1 MMTNLFDEKNQPR
14 IITLNRIR
22 LNNFKGIRNAEYSF
36 DGKNAVVYG
45 ENGTGKTTL
54 MDAML
59 WVLFGKDSNNRADF
73 GIKTLET
80 DGTVIP
86 NVDHE
91 VECTFM
97 VNGKPLVLRKN
108 YREKWTKK
116 RGSIAET
123 FTGHETNYF
132 IDDVPKKKSEF
143 EAAISSIIDEKK
155 FQLLTNPL
163 YFNETLTWQERRQI
177 LIDLCGDVSP
187 DDVANSNTR
196 LKPLVPKLND
206 MTADDLLKM
215 AATKRKRINKEITE
229 LETRI
234 SEAHF
239 AAAGEP
245 IDEIKLRED
254 RLKLST
260 ELDLLK
266 YSQPEDKKRKR
277 LNELEKERNKL
288 YNSALEIKSEFDNK
302 KRDLIYDLDKKA
314 NEAARRYDDLEAY
327 YDDLSLEIER
337 NNASVEELERKQADL
352 REEWAGLTA
361 KYPLPD
367 VENATCGTCHQKL
380 PSEMIAEMIERVNI
394 ARAEE
399 KERINRTGKEY
410 GRQIEEL
417 REKTA
422 KAVNDQKESVEDKAA
437 AERDM
442 NESAARRYEVAAQT
456 IEDNEQYVS
465 IMNEIADIDRQKE
478 AVIAEKIAPSND
490 AERIQTLT
498 EKIAEID
505 EKLFS
510 AGKRKEQENR
520 VNELAK
526 RKVAAGKEFEEIARL
541 CSLVEEFI
549 RTKVSVLESRI
560 NDKFTITKFK
570 LFEAQING
578 GLTETCEAVFNGVPY
593 SGGLNNAMRINVGMD
608 IINTLSSLYGM
619 SAPVFVDNAESVT
632 SLRPIRSQVIQLV
645 VKDGQKSL
653 KVEKE
658 EE

>member
-1 MMTNLFDEKNQPR
+1 MTNLFDEKNQPR

-91 VECTFM
+91 VECTFT

-123 FTGHETNYF
+123 FTGHETDYF
-132 IDDVPKKKSEF
+132 IDDVPKKESEF

-187 DDVANSNTR
+187 EDVANSNAR
-196 LKPLVPKLND
+196 LKTLVPKLND

-239 AAAGEP
+239 AAAGEQ

-327 YDDLSLEIER
+327 YDDLSREIER
-337 NNASVEELERKQADL
+337 NNASVEDLERKQADL

-367 VENATCGTCHQKL
+367 AENATCGTCHQKL

-394 ARAEE
+394 TRAEE

-422 KAVNDQKESVEDKAA
+422 KAVKDQKESVEEKATF
-437 AERDM
+437 EREA
-442 NESAARRYEVAAQT
+442 NEFGARRYEVARQT
-456 IEDNEQYVS
+456 IEDNDQYIS
-465 IMNEIADIDRQKE
+465 IMNEIADINRQKE
-478 AVIAEKIAPSND
+478 AVIAEKVAPSND

-505 EKLFS
+505 RKLFS
-510 AGKRKEQENR
+510 AGKKKEQEKR

-570 LFEAQING
+570 LFETKING

-645 VKDGQKSL
+645 VKDGQKLL

>member
-91 VECTFM
+91 VECTFT

-187 DDVANSNTR
+187 EDVANSNAR

-327 YDDLSLEIER
+327 YDDLSREIER
-337 NNASVEELERKQADL
+337 NNASVEDLERKQADL

-367 VENATCGTCHQKL
+367 AENATCGTCHQKL

-394 ARAEE
+394 TRAEE

-422 KAVNDQKESVEDKAA
+422 KAVKDQKESVEEKATF
-437 AERDM
+437 EREA
-442 NESAARRYEVAAQT
+442 NEFGARRYEVARQT
-456 IEDNEQYVS
+456 IEDNDQYIS

-478 AVIAEKIAPSND
+478 AVIAEKVAPSND
-490 AERIQTLT
+490 AERIRTLT
-498 EKIAEID
+498 EEIAEID

-510 AGKRKEQENR
+510 AGRKKEQEDR

-653 KVEKE
+653 KVEKAE
-658 EE
+658 E

>member
-22 LNNFKGIRNAEYSF
+22 LNNFKGIRNGEYSF
-36 DGKNAVVYG
+36 DDKNAVVYG

-73 GIKTLET
+73 GIKTLEA

-123 FTGHETNYF
+123 FTGHETDYF

-143 EAAISSIIDEKK
+143 EAAISAIIDEKK

-187 DDVANSNTR
+187 EDVANSNAR

-239 AAAGEP
+239 AAAGET
-245 IDEIKLRED
+245 IDEVKLRED

-277 LNELEKERNKL
+277 LNELERERNKL
-288 YNSALEIKSEFDNK
+288 YNSALEIKSEFDSK
-302 KRDLIYDLDKKA
+302 KRDLIRDLDKNVNDA
-314 NEAARRYDDLEAY
+314 TRRYDDLELY
-327 YDDLSLEIER
+327 HDDLSREIES
-337 NNASVEELERKQADL
+337 NNASVTDLERKQADL

-367 VENATCGTCHQKL
+367 AENATCGTCHQRL

-394 ARAEE
+394 TRAEE

-422 KAVNDQKESVEDKAA
+422 EAVNEQKKSVEDKAA
-437 AERDM
+437 VEREM
-442 NESAARRYEVAAQT
+442 NELMESRDKVYRQK
-456 IEDNEQYVS
+456 IEDDERYISV
-465 IMNEIADIDRQKE
+465 MNEITDIDRQKE
-478 AVIAEKIAPSND
+478 LALSKKVAPSND

-510 AGKRKEQENR
+510 AGKKKEQENR

-541 CSLVEEFI
+541 CSLAEEFI

-570 LFEAQING
+570 LFETQING

-645 VKDGQKSL
+645 VKVGQKLL

-658 EE
+658 DE

>member
-1 MMTNLFDEKNQPR
+1 MMTNLFDEKNHPR

-22 LNNFKGIRNAEYSF
+22 LNNFKGIRNGEYSF
-36 DGKNAVVYG
+36 DDKNAVVYG

-123 FTGHETNYF
+123 FTGHETDYF

>member
-22 LNNFKGIRNAEYSF
+22 LNNFKGIRNGEYSF
-36 DGKNAVVYG
+36 DDKNAVVYG

-73 GIKTLET
+73 GIKTLEV

-123 FTGHETNYF
+123 FTGHETDYF
-132 IDDVPKKKSEF
+132 IDDVPKEKSEF

-187 DDVANSNTR
+187 EDVANSNAR

-215 AATKRKRINKEITE
+215 AATKRRRINKEITE

-288 YNSALEIKSEFDNK
+288 YNSALEIKNEFDSK
-302 KRDLIYDLDKKA
+302 KRDLIRDLDKKVNDA
-314 NEAARRYDDLEAY
+314 CGRYDDLESY
-327 YDDLSLEIER
+327 HDDLSREIES
-337 NNASVEELERKQADL
+337 NNASVTDLERKQADL

-367 VENATCGTCHQKL
+367 AENATCGTCHQRL
-380 PSEMIAEMIERVNI
+380 PNEMIAEMIERVNI
-394 ARAEE
+394 TRAEE

-422 KAVNDQKESVEDKAA
+422 KAVNEQKESVEEKAA
-437 AERDM
+437 VEREMNERMEERDKVY
-442 NESAARRYEVAAQT
+442 RQK
-456 IEDNEQYVS
+456 IEDDDQYVS

-478 AVIAEKIAPSND
+478 AVIAEEVAPSND

-505 EKLFS
+505 RKLFS
-510 AGKRKEQENR
+510 AGKKKEQEKR

-570 LFEAQING
+570 LFETQING

-645 VKDGQKSL
+645 VKDGQQVL

>member
-1 MMTNLFDEKNQPR
+1 MTNLFDEKNQPR

-22 LNNFKGIRNAEYSF
+22 LNNFKGIRNGEYSF
-36 DGKNAVVYG
+36 DDKNAVVYG

-73 GIKTLET
+73 GIKTLEA

-91 VECTFM
+91 VECTFT

-123 FTGHETNYF
+123 FTGHETDYF

-187 DDVANSNTR
+187 EDVANSNAR

-239 AAAGEP
+239 AAAGEQ

-266 YSQPEDKKRKR
+266 YSQPEDKKRAR
-277 LNELEKERNKL
+277 LNDLERERNKL
-288 YNSALEIKSEFDNK
+288 YNSAIEIKNEFDNK
-302 KRDLIYDLDKKA
+302 QRDRIYDLDKKVNDA
-314 NEAARRYDDLEAY
+314 MRRYDDLESY
-327 YDDLSLEIER
+327 YDDLSRDIES
-337 NNASVEELERKQADL
+337 NNASVEELERKQAEL

-367 VENATCGTCHQKL
+367 AENATCGTCHQRL
-380 PSEMIAEMIERVNI
+380 PNEMIAEMIERVNI
-394 ARAEE
+394 TRAEE

-422 KAVNDQKESVEDKAA
+422 KAVNEQKKSVEDKAA
-437 AERDM
+437 VEREMNELMEERDKVY
-442 NESAARRYEVAAQT
+442 RQT

-465 IMNEIADIDRQKE
+465 VMNEIADIDRQKE
-478 AVIAEKIAPSND
+478 AVIAEKVAPSND

-498 EKIAEID
+498 EEIAEID

-510 AGKRKEQENR
+510 ASKKKEQENR

-570 LFEAQING
+570 LFETQING

-645 VKDGQKSL
+645 VKDGQKLL

>member
-1 MMTNLFDEKNQPR
+1 MTNLFDEKNQPR

-22 LNNFKGIRNAEYSF
+22 LNNFKGIRNGEYSF
-36 DGKNAVVYG
+36 DDKNAVVYG

-73 GIKTLET
+73 GIKTLEA

-97 VNGKPLVLRKN
+97 VNGKQLVLRKN

-123 FTGHETNYF
+123 FTGHETDYF

-143 EAAISSIIDEKK
+143 EVAISSIIDEKK

-187 DDVANSNTR
+187 EDVANSNAR

-206 MTADDLLKM
+206 MTSDDLLKM

-239 AAAGEP
+239 AAAGET

-277 LNELEKERNKL
+277 LNELERERNKL
-288 YNSALEIKSEFDNK
+288 YNSALEIKNEFNERNGKLINDLQAQGANAVG
-302 KRDLIYDLDKKA
+302 KRDI
-314 NEAARRYDDLEAY
+314 LERKY
-327 YDDLSLEIER
+327 EELSREIER
-337 NNASVEELERKQADL
+337 NNATVEELEQKQADL

-367 VENATCGTCHQKL
+367 AENATCGTCHQRL

-394 ARAEE
+394 TRAEE

-422 KAVNDQKESVEDKAA
+422 EAVNEQKKSVEDKAA
-437 AERDM
+437 VEREM
-442 NESAARRYEVAAQT
+442 NELMESRDKVYRQK
-456 IEDNEQYVS
+456 IEDDERYISV
-465 IMNEIADIDRQKE
+465 MNEITDIDRQKE
-478 AVIAEKIAPSND
+478 LALSKKVAPSND

-510 AGKRKEQENR
+510 AGKKKEQENR

-570 LFEAQING
+570 LFETQING

-653 KVEKE
+653 KVEK
-658 EE
+658 

>member
-1 MMTNLFDEKNQPR
+1 MTNLFDEKNQPR

-22 LNNFKGIRNAEYSF
+22 LNNFKGIRSGEYSF
-36 DGKNAVVYG
+36 DDKNAVVYG

-59 WVLFGKDSNNRADF
+59 WVLFGKDSNNRAEF

-91 VECTFM
+91 VECTFT

-123 FTGHETNYF
+123 FTGHETDYF

-327 YDDLSLEIER
+327 YDDLSREIER
-337 NNASVEELERKQADL
+337 NNASVEDLERKQADL

-367 VENATCGTCHQKL
+367 AENATCGTCHQKL

-394 ARAEE
+394 TRAEE

-422 KAVNDQKESVEDKAA
+422 KAVKDQKESVEEKATF
-437 AERDM
+437 EREA
-442 NESAARRYEVAAQT
+442 NEFGARRYEVARQT
-456 IEDNEQYVS
+456 IEDNDQYIS

-478 AVIAEKIAPSND
+478 AVIAEKVAPSND
-490 AERIQTLT
+490 AERIRTLT
-498 EKIAEID
+498 EEIAEID

-510 AGKRKEQENR
+510 AGRKKEQEDR

>member
-1 MMTNLFDEKNQPR
+1 MTNLFDEKNQPR

-22 LNNFKGIRNAEYSF
+22 LNNFKGIRNGEYSF
-36 DGKNAVVYG
+36 DDKNAVVYG

-73 GIKTLET
+73 GIKTLEA

-91 VECTFM
+91 VECTFT

-123 FTGHETNYF
+123 FTGHETDYF

-187 DDVANSNTR
+187 EDVANSNAR

-239 AAAGEP
+239 AAAGEQ

-266 YSQPEDKKRKR
+266 YSQPEDKKRAR
-277 LNELEKERNKL
+277 LNDLERERNKL
-288 YNSALEIKSEFDNK
+288 YNSAIEIKNEFDNK
-302 KRDLIYDLDKKA
+302 QRDRIYDLDKKVNDA
-314 NEAARRYDDLEAY
+314 MRRYDDLESY
-327 YDDLSLEIER
+327 YDDLSREIES
-337 NNASVEELERKQADL
+337 NNASVEELERKQAEL

-367 VENATCGTCHQKL
+367 AENATCGTCHQRL
-380 PSEMIAEMIERVNI
+380 PNEMIAEMIERVNI
-394 ARAEE
+394 TRAEE

-422 KAVNDQKESVEDKAA
+422 KAVNEQKKSVEDKAA
-437 AERDM
+437 VEREMNELMEERDKVY
-442 NESAARRYEVAAQT
+442 RQT

-465 IMNEIADIDRQKE
+465 VMNEIADIDRQKE
-478 AVIAEKIAPSND
+478 AVIAEKVAPSND

-498 EKIAEID
+498 EEIAEID

-510 AGKRKEQENR
+510 ASKKKEQENR

-570 LFEAQING
+570 LFETQING

-645 VKDGQKSL
+645 VKDGQKLL

>member
-1 MMTNLFDEKNQPR
+1 MTNLFDEKNQPR

-22 LNNFKGIRNAEYSF
+22 LNNFKGIRNGEYSF
-36 DGKNAVVYG
+36 DDKNAVVYG

-187 DDVANSNTR
+187 EDVANSNAR

-215 AATKRKRINKEITE
+215 AATKRRRINKEITE

-239 AAAGEP
+239 AAAGETF
-245 IDEIKLRED
+245 DEIKLRED

-327 YDDLSLEIER
+327 YDDLSREIER
-337 NNASVEELERKQADL
+337 NNASVEDLERKQADL

-367 VENATCGTCHQKL
+367 AENATCGTCHQKL

-394 ARAEE
+394 TRAEE

-422 KAVNDQKESVEDKAA
+422 KAVKDQKESVEEKATF
-437 AERDM
+437 EREA
-442 NESAARRYEVAAQT
+442 NEFGARRYEVARQT
-456 IEDNEQYVS
+456 IEDNDQYIS
-465 IMNEIADIDRQKE
+465 IMNEIADINRQKE
-478 AVIAEKIAPSND
+478 AVIAEKVAPSND

-505 EKLFS
+505 RKLFS
-510 AGKRKEQENR
+510 AGKKKEQEKR

-570 LFEAQING
+570 LFETQING

-645 VKDGQKSL
+645 VKVGQKLL

-658 EE
+658 DE

>member
-1 MMTNLFDEKNQPR
+1 MTNLFDEKNQPR

-22 LNNFKGIRNAEYSF
+22 LNNFKGIRNGEYSF
-36 DGKNAVVYG
+36 DDKNAVVYG

-59 WVLFGKDSNNRADF
+59 WVLFGKDSNNRAEF
-73 GIKTLET
+73 GIKTLEA

-123 FTGHETNYF
+123 FTGHETDYF

-187 DDVANSNTR
+187 EDVANSNAR
-196 LKPLVPKLND
+196 LKPLVPKLKD

-239 AAAGEP
+239 AAAGEQ

-266 YSQPEDKKRKR
+266 YSQPEDKKRVR

-288 YNSALEIKSEFDNK
+288 YNSALEIKNEFDNK
-302 KRDLIYDLDKKA
+302 QRDRIYDLDKKVNDA
-314 NEAARRYDDLEAY
+314 MRRYDDLESY
-327 YDDLSLEIER
+327 YDDLSREIES

-367 VENATCGTCHQKL
+367 AENATCGTCHQRL
-380 PSEMIAEMIERVNI
+380 PNEMIAEMIERVNI
-394 ARAEE
+394 TRAEE

-410 GRQIEEL
+410 GRQIEEI

-422 KAVNDQKESVEDKAA
+422 KAVNEQKKSVEDKAT
-437 AERDM
+437 AEREM
-442 NESAARRYEVAAQT
+442 NEFSAKRYEVAAQT
-456 IEDNEQYVS
+456 IEDNDQYIS

-478 AVIAEKIAPSND
+478 AVISEKVAPSND
-490 AERIQTLT
+490 TERIQTLT
-498 EKIAEID
+498 ENIAEID

-510 AGKRKEQENR
+510 ASKKKEQESR

-570 LFEAQING
+570 LFETQING

-645 VKDGQKSL
+645 VKDGQTSL

>member
-1 MMTNLFDEKNQPR
+1 MTNLFDEKNQPR

-91 VECTFM
+91 VECTFT

-187 DDVANSNTR
+187 EDVANSNTR

-234 SEAHF
+234 SETHF

-266 YSQPEDKKRKR
+266 YSQPEDKKRVR
-277 LNELEKERNKL
+277 LNELERERNKL
-288 YNSALEIKSEFDNK
+288 YNSALEIKGEFDNK
-302 KRDLIYDLDKKA
+302 KRDLIYDLDKKVNDA
-314 NEAARRYDDLEAY
+314 MRRYDDLEGY

-367 VENATCGTCHQKL
+367 AENATCGTCHQKL

-570 LFEAQING
+570 LFETQING

>member
-1 MMTNLFDEKNQPR
+1 MTNLFDEKNQPR

-22 LNNFKGIRNAEYSF
+22 LNNFKGIRSGEYSF
-36 DGKNAVVYG
+36 DDKNAVVYG

-59 WVLFGKDSNNRADF
+59 WVLFGKDSNNRAEF
-73 GIKTLET
+73 GIKTLEA

-86 NVDHE
+86 NIDHE
-91 VECTFM
+91 VECTFT

-123 FTGHETNYF
+123 FTGHETDYF

-187 DDVANSNTR
+187 EDVANSNAR

-254 RLKLST
+254 RLRLST

-327 YDDLSLEIER
+327 YDDLSREIER
-337 NNASVEELERKQADL
+337 NNASVEDLERKQADL

-367 VENATCGTCHQKL
+367 AENATCGTCHQKL

-394 ARAEE
+394 TRAEE

-422 KAVNDQKESVEDKAA
+422 KAVKDQKESVEEKATF
-437 AERDM
+437 EREA
-442 NESAARRYEVAAQT
+442 NEFGARRYEVARQT
-456 IEDNEQYVS
+456 IEDNDQYIS

-478 AVIAEKIAPSND
+478 AVIAEKVAPSND
-490 AERIQTLT
+490 AERIQTLA
-498 EKIAEID
+498 EEIAKID

-510 AGKRKEQENR
+510 AGRKKEQENR

-570 LFEAQING
+570 LFETKING

-645 VKDGQKSL
+645 VKDGQKLL

>member
-1 MMTNLFDEKNQPR
+1 MTNLFDEKNQPR

>member
-22 LNNFKGIRNAEYSF
+22 LNNFKGIRNGEYSF
-36 DGKNAVVYG
+36 DDKNAVVYG

-73 GIKTLET
+73 GIKTLEA

-91 VECTFM
+91 VECTFT

-123 FTGHETNYF
+123 FTGHETDYF

-187 DDVANSNTR
+187 EDVANSNAR

-215 AATKRKRINKEITE
+215 AVTKRKRINKEITE

-277 LNELEKERNKL
+277 LNELERERNKL
-288 YNSALEIKSEFDNK
+288 YNSALEIKGEFDNK
-302 KRDLIYDLDKKA
+302 KRDLIYDLDKKVNDA
-314 NEAARRYDDLEAY
+314 MRRYDDLEGY

-367 VENATCGTCHQKL
+367 AENATCGTCHQRL
-380 PSEMIAEMIERVNI
+380 PNEMIAEMIERVNI
-394 ARAEE
+394 TRAEE

-422 KAVNDQKESVEDKAA
+422 KAVNDQKKSVEDKAA
-437 AERDM
+437 VEREMNERMEERDKVY
-442 NESAARRYEVAAQT
+442 RQK
-456 IEDNEQYVS
+456 IEDDEQYVS

-478 AVIAEKIAPSND
+478 TVIAEKVAPSND
-490 AERIQTLT
+490 TERIQTLT

-510 AGKRKEQENR
+510 AGKKKEQENR

-570 LFEAQING
+570 LFETQING

-645 VKDGQKSL
+645 VKDGQKLL

>member
-1 MMTNLFDEKNQPR
+1 MMTNLFDEKNHPR

-22 LNNFKGIRNAEYSF
+22 LNNFKGIRNGEYSF

-73 GIKTLET
+73 GIKTLEA

-91 VECTFM
+91 VECTFT

-123 FTGHETNYF
+123 FTGHETDYF

-187 DDVANSNTR
+187 EDVANSNTR

-288 YNSALEIKSEFDNK
+288 YNSALEIKREFDNK
-302 KRDLIYDLDKKA
+302 KRELIYDLDNKVNDA
-314 NEAARRYDDLEAY
+314 MRRFDDIESY
-327 YDDLSLEIER
+327 YDDLNRTIER
-337 NNASVEELERKQADL
+337 NDESVTELERKQADL

-367 VENATCGTCHQKL
+367 AENATCGTCHQRL

-422 KAVNDQKESVEDKAA
+422 KAVNEQKKSVEDKAA
-437 AERDM
+437 AGREM
-442 NESAARRYEVAAQT
+442 NELAESRHEVAVQT

-478 AVIAEKIAPSND
+478 AVIAEKVAPSND
-490 AERIQTLT
+490 AERIRTLT
-498 EKIAEID
+498 EEIAEID

-510 AGKRKEQENR
+510 AGRKKEQEDR

-570 LFEAQING
+570 LFETQING

-645 VKDGQKSL
+645 VKDGQKLL

>member
-22 LNNFKGIRNAEYSF
+22 LNNFKGIRSGEYSF
-36 DGKNAVVYG
+36 DDKNAVVYG

-59 WVLFGKDSNNRADF
+59 WVLFGKDSNNRAEF
-73 GIKTLET
+73 GIKTLEA

-91 VECTFM
+91 VECTFT

-123 FTGHETNYF
+123 FTGHETDYF

-187 DDVANSNTR
+187 EDVANSNAR

-239 AAAGEP
+239 AAAGEQ

-277 LNELEKERNKL
+277 LNELERERNKL
-288 YNSALEIKSEFDNK
+288 YNSALEIKNEFDNK
-302 KRDLIYDLDKKA
+302 QRDLIYDLDKKVNDA
-314 NEAARRYDDLEAY
+314 MRRYDDLESY
-327 YDDLSLEIER
+327 HDDLSREIER
-337 NNASVEELERKQADL
+337 NNASVTELERKQADL

-367 VENATCGTCHQKL
+367 AENATCGTCHQRL
-380 PSEMIAEMIERVNI
+380 PNEMIAEMIERVNI
-394 ARAEE
+394 TRAEE

-417 REKTA
+417 REKTT
-422 KAVNDQKESVEDKAA
+422 KAVNEQKESVDEKVAV
-437 AERDM
+437 EREM
-442 NESAARRYEVAAQT
+442 NELMERRDKVYRQK
-456 IEDNEQYVS
+456 IEDDEQYVS
-465 IMNEIADIDRQKE
+465 VMNEIADIDRQKE

-498 EKIAEID
+498 EQIAEID

-510 AGKRKEQENR
+510 ASKKKEQEDR

-526 RKVAAGKEFEEIARL
+526 RKVAAGKEFEEVARL

-570 LFEAQING
+570 LFETQING

-608 IINTLSSLYGM
+608 IINTLASLYGM

-658 EE
+658 EA

>member
-1 MMTNLFDEKNQPR
+1 MKSGLKS
-14 IITLNRIR
+14 
-22 LNNFKGIRNAEYSF
+22 A
-36 DGKNAVVYG
+36 
-45 ENGTGKTTL
+45 
-54 MDAML
+54 
-59 WVLFGKDSNNRADF
+59 
-73 GIKTLET
+73 
-80 DGTVIP
+80 
-86 NVDHE
+86 
-91 VECTFM
+91 
-97 VNGKPLVLRKN
+97 
-108 YREKWTKK
+108 
-116 RGSIAET
+116 
-123 FTGHETNYF
+123 GHETDYF

-187 DDVANSNTR
+187 EDVANSNAR

-327 YDDLSLEIER
+327 YDDLSREIER
-337 NNASVEELERKQADL
+337 NNASVEDLERKQADL

-367 VENATCGTCHQKL
+367 AENATCGTCHQKL

-394 ARAEE
+394 TRAEE

-422 KAVNDQKESVEDKAA
+422 KAVKDQKESVEEKATF
-437 AERDM
+437 EREA
-442 NESAARRYEVAAQT
+442 NEFGARRYEVARQT
-456 IEDNEQYVS
+456 IEDNDQYIS

-478 AVIAEKIAPSND
+478 AVIAEKVAPSND
-490 AERIQTLT
+490 AERIRTLT
-498 EKIAEID
+498 EEIAEID

-570 LFEAQING
+570 LFETQING
-578 GLTETCEAVFNGVPY
+578 GLTETCEAAFNGVPY

>member
-1 MMTNLFDEKNQPR
+1 MTNLFDEKNQPR

-22 LNNFKGIRNAEYSF
+22 LNNFKGIRNGEYSF

-73 GIKTLET
+73 GIKTLEA

-123 FTGHETNYF
+123 FTGHETDYF

-187 DDVANSNTR
+187 EDVANSNAR

-266 YSQPEDKKRKR
+266 YSQPEDKKRV
-277 LNELEKERNKL
+277 LINDLEKARNKI
-288 YNSALEIKSEFDNK
+288 YKSALEIKDEFDSK
-302 KRDLIYDLDKKA
+302 KRDLIYDLGKKV
-314 NEAARRYDDLEAY
+314 NEATRRYDDLEGY
-327 YDDLSLEIER
+327 YDDLSREIER

-352 REEWAGLTA
+352 RAEWAGLTA

-367 VENATCGTCHQKL
+367 AENATCGTCHQRL

-394 ARAEE
+394 TRAEE

-422 KAVNDQKESVEDKAA
+422 KAVQEQKESVDDKAA
-437 AERDM
+437 VEREM
-442 NESAARRYEVAAQT
+442 NELMAKRDEVARQT

-465 IMNEIADIDRQKE
+465 LMNEIAEIDRQKE
-478 AVIAEKIAPSND
+478 AVIAEKVAPSND

-498 EKIAEID
+498 EQIAEID

-510 AGKRKEQENR
+510 ASKKKEQEDR

-526 RKVAAGKEFEEIARL
+526 RKVAAGKEFEEVARL

-549 RTKVSVLESRI
+549 RTNVSVLESRI

-570 LFEAQING
+570 LFETQING

>member
-1 MMTNLFDEKNQPR
+1 MTNLFDEKNQPR

-22 LNNFKGIRNAEYSF
+22 LNNFKGIRNGEYTF

-108 YREKWTKK
+108 YRGKWTKK

-123 FTGHETNYF
+123 FTGHETDYF

-187 DDVANSNTR
+187 EDVANSNAR

-254 RLKLST
+254 RLRLST

-288 YNSALEIKSEFDNK
+288 YNSALEIKREFDNK

-327 YDDLSLEIER
+327 YDDLSREIER
-337 NNASVEELERKQADL
+337 NNASVEDLERKQADL

-367 VENATCGTCHQKL
+367 AENATCGTCHQKL

-394 ARAEE
+394 TRAEE

-422 KAVNDQKESVEDKAA
+422 KAVKDQKESVEEKATF
-437 AERDM
+437 EREA
-442 NESAARRYEVAAQT
+442 NEFGARRYEVARQT
-456 IEDNEQYVS
+456 IEDNDQYIS
-465 IMNEIADIDRQKE
+465 IMNEIADINRQKE
-478 AVIAEKIAPSND
+478 AVIAEKVAPSND

-505 EKLFS
+505 RKLFS
-510 AGKRKEQENR
+510 AGKKKEQEKR

-570 LFEAQING
+570 LFETKING

-645 VKDGQKSL
+645 VKDGQKLL

>member
-22 LNNFKGIRNAEYSF
+22 LNNFKGIRNGEYSF
-36 DGKNAVVYG
+36 DDKNAVVYG

-59 WVLFGKDSNNRADF
+59 WVLFGKDSNNRAEF
-73 GIKTLET
+73 GIKTLEA

-91 VECTFM
+91 VECTFT

-108 YREKWTKK
+108 YRKKWTKK
-116 RGSIAET
+116 RGSVTET
-123 FTGHETNYF
+123 FTGHETDYF

-187 DDVANSNTR
+187 EDVANSNAR
-196 LKPLVPKLND
+196 LKPLVPKLKD

-239 AAAGEP
+239 AAAGET

-277 LNELEKERNKL
+277 LNELERERNKL
-288 YNSALEIKSEFDNK
+288 YNSALEIKGEFDNK
-302 KRDLIYDLDKKA
+302 KRDLIYDLDKKVNDA
-314 NEAARRYDDLEAY
+314 MRRYDDLEGY

-367 VENATCGTCHQKL
+367 AENATCGTCHQRL
-380 PSEMIAEMIERVNI
+380 PNEMIAEMIERVNI
-394 ARAEE
+394 TRAEE

-422 KAVNDQKESVEDKAA
+422 EAVKEQKKSIDEKAA
-437 AERDM
+437 VEREMNELMEERDKVY
-442 NESAARRYEVAAQT
+442 RQT
-456 IEDNEQYVS
+456 IEDDEQYVS
-465 IMNEIADIDRQKE
+465 IMNEIANIDRQKE
-478 AVIAEKIAPSND
+478 AVIAEKVAPSND

-510 AGKRKEQENR
+510 AGRKKEQENR

-570 LFEAQING
+570 LFETQING

>member
-1 MMTNLFDEKNQPR
+1 MTNLFDEKNQPR

-22 LNNFKGIRNAEYSF
+22 LNNFKGIRNGEYSF
-36 DGKNAVVYG
+36 DDKNAVVYG

-73 GIKTLET
+73 GIKTLEA

-91 VECTFM
+91 VECTFT

-123 FTGHETNYF
+123 FTGHETDYF

-187 DDVANSNTR
+187 EDVANSNAR

-215 AATKRKRINKEITE
+215 AVTKRKRINKEITE

-277 LNELEKERNKL
+277 LNELERERNKL
-288 YNSALEIKSEFDNK
+288 YNSALEIKGEFDNK
-302 KRDLIYDLDKKA
+302 KRDLIYDLDKKVNDA
-314 NEAARRYDDLEAY
+314 MRRYDDLEGY

-367 VENATCGTCHQKL
+367 AENATCGTCHQRL
-380 PSEMIAEMIERVNI
+380 PNEMIAEMIERVNI
-394 ARAEE
+394 TRAEE

-422 KAVNDQKESVEDKAA
+422 KAVNDQKKSVEDKAA
-437 AERDM
+437 VEREMNERMEERDKVY
-442 NESAARRYEVAAQT
+442 RQK
-456 IEDNEQYVS
+456 IEDDEQYVS

-478 AVIAEKIAPSND
+478 TVIAEKVAPSND
-490 AERIQTLT
+490 TERIQTLT

-510 AGKRKEQENR
+510 AGKKKEQENR

-570 LFEAQING
+570 LFETQING

-645 VKDGQKSL
+645 VKDGQKLL

>member
-1 MMTNLFDEKNQPR
+1 MTNLFDEKNQPR

-22 LNNFKGIRNAEYSF
+22 LNNFKGIRNGEYSF
-36 DGKNAVVYG
+36 DDKNAVVYG

-73 GIKTLET
+73 GIKTLEA

-108 YREKWTKK
+108 YRKKWTKK

-123 FTGHETNYF
+123 FTGHETDYF

-143 EAAISSIIDEKK
+143 EVAISSIIDEKK

-302 KRDLIYDLDKKA
+302 KRDLIYDLDKKVNDA
-314 NEAARRYDDLEAY
+314 MRRYDDLESY
-327 YDDLSLEIER
+327 HDDLSHEIER
-337 NNASVEELERKQADL
+337 NNASVTDLERKQADL

-367 VENATCGTCHQKL
+367 AENATCGTCHQRL
-380 PSEMIAEMIERVNI
+380 PNEMIAEMIERVNI
-394 ARAEE
+394 TRAEE

-422 KAVNDQKESVEDKAA
+422 KAVNEQKESVEEKADV
-437 AERDM
+437 EREM
-442 NESAARRYEVAAQT
+442 NELMESRDKVYRQK
-456 IEDNEQYVS
+456 IEDDEQYIS

-478 AVIAEKIAPSND
+478 AVIAEKVAPSND
-490 AERIQTLT
+490 TERIQTLT

-510 AGKRKEQENR
+510 AGKKKEQENR

-570 LFEAQING
+570 LFETQING

>member
-1 MMTNLFDEKNQPR
+1 MTNLFDEKNQPR

-22 LNNFKGIRNAEYSF
+22 LNNFKGIRNGEYSF

-73 GIKTLET
+73 GIKTLEV

-91 VECTFM
+91 VECTFT

-123 FTGHETNYF
+123 FTGHETDYF

-327 YDDLSLEIER
+327 YDDLSREIER
-337 NNASVEELERKQADL
+337 NNASVEDLERKQADL

-367 VENATCGTCHQKL
+367 AENATCGTCHQKL

-394 ARAEE
+394 TRAEE

-422 KAVNDQKESVEDKAA
+422 KAVKDQKESVEEKATF
-437 AERDM
+437 EREA
-442 NESAARRYEVAAQT
+442 NEFGARRYEVARQT
-456 IEDNEQYVS
+456 IEDNDQYIS

-478 AVIAEKIAPSND
+478 AVIAEKVAPSND
-490 AERIQTLT
+490 AERIRTLT
-498 EKIAEID
+498 EEIAEID

-510 AGKRKEQENR
+510 AGRKKEQEDR

>member
-91 VECTFM
+91 VECTFT

-123 FTGHETNYF
+123 FTGHETDYF

-327 YDDLSLEIER
+327 YDDLSREIER
-337 NNASVEELERKQADL
+337 NNASVEDLERKQADL

-367 VENATCGTCHQKL
+367 AENATCGTCHQKL

-394 ARAEE
+394 TRAEE

-422 KAVNDQKESVEDKAA
+422 KAVKDQKESVEEKATF
-437 AERDM
+437 EREA
-442 NESAARRYEVAAQT
+442 NEFGARRYEVARQT
-456 IEDNEQYVS
+456 IEDNDQYIS

-478 AVIAEKIAPSND
+478 AVIAEKVAPSND
-490 AERIQTLT
+490 AERIRTLT
-498 EKIAEID
+498 EEIAEID

-510 AGKRKEQENR
+510 AGKKKEQENR

-570 LFEAQING
+570 LFETQING

-619 SAPVFVDNAESVT
+619 AEPVFVDNAESVT

>member
-1 MMTNLFDEKNQPR
+1 MTNLFDEKNQPR

-91 VECTFM
+91 VECTFT

-187 DDVANSNTR
+187 EDVANSNTR

-266 YSQPEDKKRKR
+266 YSQPEDKKRVR
-277 LNELEKERNKL
+277 LNELERERNKL
-288 YNSALEIKSEFDNK
+288 YNSALEIKGEFDNK
-302 KRDLIYDLDKKA
+302 KRDLIYDLDKKVNDA
-314 NEAARRYDDLEAY
+314 MRRYDDLEGY

-367 VENATCGTCHQKL
+367 AENATCGTCHQKL
-380 PSEMIAEMIERVNI
+380 PSEMIAEMLERVNI

-570 LFEAQING
+570 LFETQING

>member
-1 MMTNLFDEKNQPR
+1 MTNLFDEKNQPR

-22 LNNFKGIRNAEYSF
+22 LNNFKGIRNGEYSF
-36 DGKNAVVYG
+36 DDKNAVVYG

-73 GIKTLET
+73 GIKTLEV

-123 FTGHETNYF
+123 FTGHETDYF
-132 IDDVPKKKSEF
+132 IDDVPKEKSEF

-187 DDVANSNTR
+187 EDVANSNAR

-215 AATKRKRINKEITE
+215 AATKRRRINKEITE

-288 YNSALEIKSEFDNK
+288 YNSALEIKNEFDSK
-302 KRDLIYDLDKKA
+302 KRDLIRDLDKKVNDA
-314 NEAARRYDDLEAY
+314 CGRYDDLESY
-327 YDDLSLEIER
+327 HDDLSREIES
-337 NNASVEELERKQADL
+337 NNASVTDLERKQADL

-367 VENATCGTCHQKL
+367 AENATCGTCHQRL
-380 PSEMIAEMIERVNI
+380 PNEMIAEMIERVNI
-394 ARAEE
+394 TRAEE

-422 KAVNDQKESVEDKAA
+422 KAVNEQKESVEEKAA
-437 AERDM
+437 VEREMNERMEERDKVY
-442 NESAARRYEVAAQT
+442 RQK
-456 IEDNEQYVS
+456 IEDDDQYVS

-478 AVIAEKIAPSND
+478 AVIAEEVAPSND

-505 EKLFS
+505 RKLFS
-510 AGKRKEQENR
+510 AGKKKEQEKR

-570 LFEAQING
+570 LFETQING

-645 VKDGQKSL
+645 VKDGQQVL

>member
-22 LNNFKGIRNAEYSF
+22 LNNFKGIRNGEYTF

-73 GIKTLET
+73 GIKTLEA

-91 VECTFM
+91 VECTFT

-123 FTGHETNYF
+123 FTGHETDYF

-187 DDVANSNTR
+187 EDVANSNAR

-239 AAAGEP
+239 AAAGEQ

-266 YSQPEDKKRKR
+266 YSQPEDKKRAR
-277 LNELEKERNKL
+277 LNDLERERNKL
-288 YNSALEIKSEFDNK
+288 YNSAIEIKNEFDNK
-302 KRDLIYDLDKKA
+302 QRDRIYDLDKKVNDA
-314 NEAARRYDDLEAY
+314 MRRYDDLESY
-327 YDDLSLEIER
+327 YDDLSREIES
-337 NNASVEELERKQADL
+337 NNASVEELERKQAEL

-367 VENATCGTCHQKL
+367 AENATCGTCHQRL
-380 PSEMIAEMIERVNI
+380 PSEMIAEMIAQVNI
-394 ARAEE
+394 TRAEE

-410 GRQIEEL
+410 GRRIEEL

-422 KAVNDQKESVEDKAA
+422 KAVKEQKESVEDKATV
-437 AERDM
+437 EREM
-442 NESAARRYEVAAQT
+442 NELMESRDKVYRQK
-456 IEDNEQYVS
+456 IEDDEQYIS

-478 AVIAEKIAPSND
+478 AVIAEKVAPSND
-490 AERIQTLT
+490 TERIQTLT

-510 AGKRKEQENR
+510 AGRKKEQENR

-526 RKVAAGKEFEEIARL
+526 RKVAAGKEFEEVARL

-570 LFEAQING
+570 LFETQIDG

-658 EE
+658 EA

>member
-1 MMTNLFDEKNQPR
+1 MTNLFDEKNQPR

-22 LNNFKGIRNAEYSF
+22 LNNFKGIRNGEYLF
-36 DGKNAVVYG
+36 DDKNAVVYG

-59 WVLFGKDSNNRADF
+59 WVLFGKDSNNRAEF
-73 GIKTLET
+73 GIKTLEA

-91 VECTFM
+91 VECKFM

-123 FTGHETNYF
+123 FTGHETDYF

-187 DDVANSNTR
+187 EDVANSNAR

-215 AATKRKRINKEITE
+215 AATKRRRINKEITE

-277 LNELEKERNKL
+277 LNELERERNKL
-288 YNSALEIKSEFDNK
+288 YNSALEIKNEFDSK
-302 KRDLIYDLDKKA
+302 KRDLIRDLDKKVNDA
-314 NEAARRYDDLEAY
+314 CGRYDDLESY
-327 YDDLSLEIER
+327 HDDLSLEIER

-367 VENATCGTCHQKL
+367 AENATCGTCHQKL

-570 LFEAQING
+570 LFETQING

>member
-1 MMTNLFDEKNQPR
+1 MTNLFDEKNQPR

-91 VECTFM
+91 VECTFT

-123 FTGHETNYF
+123 FTGHETDYF

-187 DDVANSNTR
+187 EDVANSNAR
-196 LKPLVPKLND
+196 LKTLVPKLND

-239 AAAGEP
+239 AAAGEQ

-327 YDDLSLEIER
+327 YDDLSREIER
-337 NNASVEELERKQADL
+337 NNASVEDLERKQADL

-367 VENATCGTCHQKL
+367 AENATCGTCHQKL

-394 ARAEE
+394 TRAEE

-422 KAVNDQKESVEDKAA
+422 KAVKDQKESVEEKATF
-437 AERDM
+437 EREA
-442 NESAARRYEVAAQT
+442 NEFGARRYEVARQT
-456 IEDNEQYVS
+456 IEDNDQYIS
-465 IMNEIADIDRQKE
+465 IMNEIADINRQKE
-478 AVIAEKIAPSND
+478 AVIAEKVAPSND

-505 EKLFS
+505 RKLFS
-510 AGKRKEQENR
+510 AGKKKEQEKR

-570 LFEAQING
+570 LFETKING

-645 VKDGQKSL
+645 VKDGQKLL

>member
-1 MMTNLFDEKNQPR
+1 MTNLFDEKNQPR

-22 LNNFKGIRNAEYSF
+22 LNNFKGIRNGEYSF
-36 DGKNAVVYG
+36 DDKNTVVYG

-59 WVLFGKDSNNRADF
+59 WVLFGKDSNNRAEF
-73 GIKTLET
+73 GIKTLEA

-91 VECTFM
+91 VECTFT

-116 RGSIAET
+116 RGSVTET
-123 FTGHETNYF
+123 FTGHETDYF

-187 DDVANSNTR
+187 EDVANSNAR

-239 AAAGEP
+239 AAAGET

-266 YSQPEDKKRKR
+266 YSQPEDKKRVR
-277 LNELEKERNKL
+277 LNELEKKRNKL
-288 YNSALEIKSEFDNK
+288 YSSALEIKNEFDNK
-302 KRDLIYDLDKKA
+302 KRDIIYDLDKKVNDA
-314 NEAARRYDDLEAY
+314 CGRYDDLEAY
-327 YDDLSLEIER
+327 HDDLSLEIER

-352 REEWAGLTA
+352 REEWAGLSA

-367 VENATCGTCHQKL
+367 AENAICGTCHQRL
-380 PSEMIAEMIERVNI
+380 PNEMIAEMIERVNI
-394 ARAEE
+394 TRAEE

-422 KAVNDQKESVEDKAA
+422 EAVKEQKKSVDEKAA
-437 AERDM
+437 VEREM
-442 NESAARRYEVAAQT
+442 NEFMESRHEIEIQK
-456 IEDNEQYVS
+456 IEDDERYVS
-465 IMNEIADIDRQKE
+465 IMNEIADIDREKE
-478 AVIAEKIAPSND
+478 AVIAEKVAPSND

-498 EKIAEID
+498 EQIAEID

-510 AGKRKEQENR
+510 ASRKKEQEVR

-570 LFEAQING
+570 LFETQING
-578 GLTETCEAVFNGVPY
+578 GLTETCEAVFSGVPY

>member
-22 LNNFKGIRNAEYSF
+22 LNNFKGIRNGEYSF
-36 DGKNAVVYG
+36 DDKNAVVYG

-59 WVLFGKDSNNRADF
+59 WVLFGKDSNNRAEF
-73 GIKTLET
+73 GIKTLEA

-91 VECTFM
+91 VECTFT

-123 FTGHETNYF
+123 FTGHETDYF

-163 YFNETLTWQERRQI
+163 YFNETLSWQERRQI

-187 DDVANSNTR
+187 EDVANSNAR
-196 LKPLVPKLND
+196 LKPLVPKLKD

-239 AAAGEP
+239 AAAGEQ

-254 RLKLST
+254 QLKLST

-302 KRDLIYDLDKKA
+302 KRDLIYDLDKKVNDA
-314 NEAARRYDDLEAY
+314 MRRYDDLESY
-327 YDDLSLEIER
+327 HDDLSHEIER
-337 NNASVEELERKQADL
+337 NNASVTDLERKQADL

-367 VENATCGTCHQKL
+367 AENATCGTCHQRL
-380 PSEMIAEMIERVNI
+380 PNEMIAEMIERVNI
-394 ARAEE
+394 TRAEE

-422 KAVNDQKESVEDKAA
+422 EAVKEQKKSVEDKAA
-437 AERDM
+437 VEREM
-442 NESAARRYEVAAQT
+442 NELMESRDKVYRQK
-456 IEDNEQYVS
+456 IEDDERYISVMS
-465 IMNEIADIDRQKE
+465 EIADVDRQKE
-478 AVIAEKIAPSND
+478 LALSKKVAPSND

-505 EKLFS
+505 RKLFS
-510 AGKRKEQENR
+510 AGKKKEQEKR

-570 LFEAQING
+570 LFETQING

>member
-1 MMTNLFDEKNQPR
+1 MINLFDEKNQPR

-22 LNNFKGIRNAEYSF
+22 LNNFKGIRNGEYSF
-36 DGKNAVVYG
+36 DDKNAVVYG

-59 WVLFGKDSNNRADF
+59 WVLFGKDSNNRAEF
-73 GIKTLET
+73 GIKTLEA

-123 FTGHETNYF
+123 FTGHETDYF
-132 IDDVPKKKSEF
+132 INDVPKKKSEF

-187 DDVANSNTR
+187 EDVANSNAR

-288 YNSALEIKSEFDNK
+288 YNSALEIKREFDNK
-302 KRDLIYDLDKKA
+302 KRELIYDLDNKVNDA
-314 NEAARRYDDLEAY
+314 MRRFDDIESY
-327 YDDLSLEIER
+327 YDDLNRTIER
-337 NNASVEELERKQADL
+337 NDESVTELERKQADL

-367 VENATCGTCHQKL
+367 AENATCGTCHQKL

-422 KAVNDQKESVEDKAA
+422 KAVNEQKKSVEDKAA
-437 AERDM
+437 AGREL
-442 NESAARRYEVAAQT
+442 NELAESRHEVAVQA

-478 AVIAEKIAPSND
+478 AVIAEKVAPSND

-498 EKIAEID
+498 EEIAEID
-505 EKLFS
+505 KKLFS
-510 AGKRKEQENR
+510 AGRKKEQEDR

-560 NDKFTITKFK
+560 NDKFTVTKFK
-570 LFEAQING
+570 LFETQING

-632 SLRPIRSQVIQLV
+632 SLRQIRPQVIQLV
-645 VKDGQKSL
+645 VKDGQKLL